1 MQKKFALIIFILLVN
16 SLLAQNPDKQIQSTI
31 NKIYNFDFV
40 KADSELDAFSER
52 YPDDHRGYYYKS
64 LMNLWFY
71 LGSLNEAYKD
81 SFDYYSDK
89 IKTVLEKNNNDK
101 QSETLNRLFWL
112 GMIEYNKSVASA
124 RANDFTSA
132 ILSLKNMRNRLEEV
146 IRLTPEFYDA
156 YLPIGL
162 SNFAFAEV
170 PAALKW
176 AANLVGFNSDKE
188 LGLEYLQLVVDKG
201 SILKTDAQFYLSQI
215 YSRVI
220 IEYQEA
226 DRILS
231 KLVKAYPKNLLFN
244 YSAAWIK
251 YEMNDLNASEKILR
265 NILSSNDKIF
275 YYVISNSHLLLAKIF
290 FAKEQYDSALVH
302 YNLFRDYRINDDY
315 LGFAN
320 LWTGICYEFLGN
332 RIQATKYYEKS
343 DEGNKDLDEDI
354 YAERLGKLFAS
365 KPINDEFKFIMHIK
379 NLIKQK
385 NLKDA
390 EENLKL
396 ALEEN
401 KYSNRVKSEFY
412 LLLSDIYLI
421 NKKFEDAL
429 EHASQCIKL
438 NASKDNTIAANSYYN
453 TAVALVNLN
462 RVDEAINYLDKI
474 EQTDEFD
481 FQTSLKNKVYSLRRK
496 IVKASD

>member
-1 MQKKFALIIFILLVN
+1 MQKKFVLIILIFLVN
-16 SLLAQNPDKQIQSTI
+16 SLLAQNPDKQIQSTLS
-31 NKIYNFDFV
+31 KIYNFNFG
-40 KADSELDAFSER
+40 KADSEFDAFSER

-71 LGSLNEAYKD
+71 LGSLKEAYKD

-89 IKTVLEKNNNDK
+89 TKTILEKNHYDK
-101 QSETLNRLFWL
+101 QFETLKKFFWL

-132 ILSLKNMRNRLEEV
+132 ILSLKNMRNRLEEA
-146 IRLTPEFYDA
+146 IRLDPEFYDA

-251 YEMNDLNASEKILR
+251 YEVNDLKASEKILR

-275 YYVISNSHLLLAKIF
+275 SYVISNSHLLLANIF
-290 FAKEQYDSALVH
+290 FAKELYDSALVH
-302 YNLFRDYRINDDY
+302 YNFFRDYRINDDY

-320 LWTGICYEFLGN
+320 LRTGICYELLGN

-354 YAERLGKLFAS
+354 YAERLGKLFAL
-365 KPINDEFKFIMHIK
+365 KLINDEFKFILHIK

-385 NLKDA
+385 KLKDA
-390 EENLKL
+390 EENLKNIL
-396 ALEEN
+396 TEN
-401 KYSNRVKSEFY
+401 KYSSGAKAESY
-412 LLLSDIYLI
+412 LLLSNIYLM

-429 EHASQCIKL
+429 EHALQCIKL

-462 RVDEAINYLDKI
+462 REDEAINYLDKI

-481 FQTSLKNKVYSLRRK
+481 FQTSLKNKVYTLRRK
-496 IVKASD
+496 IVKASN